1 MNSNHHG
8 GSPEVNLLNCCST
21 RRAQQIP
28 LFPPLPKGDDR
39 GISLRAFSGLD
50 SAVQRQRK
58 WIYSA
63 GLLFIVALLA
73 GFGLAYP
80 NTAAA
85 AEATSATIKLDFIVG
100 GKHAPWF
107 VALEK
112 GFYAKRGLN
121 PTIQASTGSADTV
134 RTIGAGGADFGFADI
149 GTTIVAKSRG
159 TPVQIAGQFGY
170 VPATVLWRE
179 DTPIKKLKDLEGKSY
194 AISPGQAQWYLMPAY
209 CRINKVDYKAIRIQE
224 TAAPLQPA
232 ALVAKKA
239 DFIVMYR
246 ASNDEV
252 AELAAGRQGIKLNRI
267 FMKDTGLDIYGTG
280 LIVKDE
286 DLKKRP
292 ELVRAYV
299 EATLEGLRYA
309 RDHQEEALKILLKHK
324 PELDPV
330 LTTLQLKNALTEVFL
345 PLESVNIAMGYMK
358 PDIMDKTV
366 RVVNEYFDVGR
377 KVTAREVFTNQFT
390 KR

>member
-1 MNSNHHG
+1 MRRENRPCSVAFG
-8 GSPEVNLLNCCST
+8 VLFFVLL
-21 RRAQQIP
+21 A
-28 LFPPLPKGDDR
+28 
-39 GISLRAFSGLD
+39 
-50 SAVQRQRK
+50 AV
-58 WIYSA
+58 A
-63 GLLFIVALLA
+63 GLARA
-73 GFGLAYP
+73 GQ
-80 NTAAA
+80 AAA
-85 AEATSATIKLDFIVG
+85 AELTNATIKLDFLIG

-112 GFYAKRGLN
+112 GFYAKRGMAA
-121 PTIQASTGSADTV
+121 TIQVGSGSADTV
-134 RTIGAGGADFGFADI
+134 RAIASGGADFGFADI
-149 GTTIVAKSRG
+149 STAIVARSRG
-159 TPVQIAGQFGY
+159 TPIQTVAQFGY
-170 VPATVLWRE
+170 VPTTIMWRE
-179 DTPIKKLKDLEGKSY
+179 DTNIKKLKDLEGKSF
-194 AISPGQAQWYLMPAY
+194 AISPGQAQWFLMPAY

-252 AELAAGRQGIKLNRI
+252 AELAAAKQGMKLNRI

-280 LIVKDE
+280 LIVKDD

-309 RDHQEEALKILLKHK
+309 RDNQEESLRILLKHK
-324 PELDPV
+324 PELDQY
-330 LTTLQLKNALTEVFL
+330 LTTVQLKNALTEVFL
-345 PLESVNIAMGYMK
+345 PPESIQSGLGYMR
-358 PDIMDKTV
+358 PDITEKTV
-366 RVVNEYFDVGR
+366 KIVNEFFDMGR
-377 KVTAREVFTNQFT
+377 KVTSTEVFTNQFI